1 LIPVV
6 DYMSV
11 EEQVDVDFVR
21 ARRKAI
27 LRKLAAR
34 LRRDPTSGRLSCF
47 EEVRRKLG
55 AAGGLRRGRSVVRL
69 ADIVGSVGQ
78 CAEFDGAF
86 LPASRRARTR
96 WQRID
101 RAFHRGEELPPV
113 SLYRIDEEYFVE
125 DGNHRVSV
133 YRYHGVEW
141 IDAEVTE
148 FRTQLPKKQKGRRLP
163 DEQIKGCEPRRPG
176 MKAIRTNGGGG
187 RAKLAGPAKKRARKA
202 RDTN

>member
-11 EEQVDVDFVR
+11 EEQVDADFSR
-21 ARRKAI
+21 ARRRAT

-34 LRRDPTSGRLSCF
+34 LRRDPTSERLSCF
-47 EEVRRKLG
+47 EEVRRRLG

-69 ADIVGSVGQ
+69 SDIVGSVGR
-78 CAEFDGAF
+78 CCEFDGAF
-86 LPASRRARTR
+86 LPASKRARTK

-113 SLYRIDEEYFVE
+113 SLYKVRGFYFIL
-125 DGNHRVSV
+125 DGHHRVSV
-133 YRYHGVEW
+133 ARYHGVEW

-148 FRTQLPKKQKGRRLP
+148 FRTQLPKKRRG
-163 DEQIKGCEPRRPG
+163 E
-176 MKAIRTNGGGG
+176 A
-187 RAKLAGPAKKRARKA
+187 A
-202 RDTN
+202 